1 MSDEPKSLSII
12 LTLFDDDS
20 VREKLTVMTKLEAMT
35 DDSRNPDDGFYEKL
49 EDEFLQIGKT
59 YRLTFEEVE

>member
-1 MSDEPKSLSII
+1 
-12 LTLFDDDS
+12 
-20 VREKLTVMTKLEAMT
+20 MTKLEAMT